1 MKKIAL
7 LILLVILASCS
18 KNTAKSEND
27 YYLIIHKISPLENEF
42 IEKSGNE
49 IYYIR
54 QALIDNK
61 TVDIE
66 KSLAELNKV
75 EDNIIKKLHELDK
88 EIKSDLGKSYLHT
101 KIEYIEKI
109 NSFTQDMLISF
120 KNKNQITYEAFFN
133 ELETAVTAS
142 GKEIDDLTK
151 IQDSILKEISKKVE
165 K

>member
-49 IYYIR
+49 IYNIR

-133 ELETAVTAS
+133 ELETAVAAS

>member
-27 YYLIIHKISPLENEF
+27 YYLIIHKISPLDNEF

-49 IYYIR
+49 IYNIR

-120 KNKNQITYEAFFN
+120 KNRNQITYEAFFN
-133 ELETAVTAS
+133 ELETAVAAS

>member
-27 YYLIIHKISPLENEF
+27 YYLIIHKISPLDNEF

-49 IYYIR
+49 IYNIR

-120 KNKNQITYEAFFN
+120 KNRNQITYEAFFN
-133 ELETAVTAS
+133 ELETAVAAS
-142 GKEIDDLTK
+142 GKEIDDLTT

>member
-7 LILLVILASCS
+7 LLLLVILASCS

-27 YYLIIHKISPLENEF
+27 YYLIIHKISPLDNEF

-49 IYYIR
+49 IYNIR

-120 KNKNQITYEAFFN
+120 KNRNQITYEAFFN
-133 ELETAVTAS
+133 ELETAVAAS

>member
-7 LILLVILASCS
+7 LLLLVILASCS

-27 YYLIIHKISPLENEF
+27 YYLIIYKISPLDNEF

-49 IYYIR
+49 IYNIR

-120 KNKNQITYEAFFN
+120 KNRNQITYEAFFN
-133 ELETAVTAS
+133 ELETAVAAS

>member
-27 YYLIIHKISPLENEF
+27 YYLIIHKISPLDNEF

-49 IYYIR
+49 IYNIR

-75 EDNIIKKLHELDK
+75 EDNIIKKLHELDT

-120 KNKNQITYEAFFN
+120 KNRNQITYEAFFN
-133 ELETAVTAS
+133 ELETAVAAS

>member
-7 LILLVILASCS
+7 LLLLVILASCS

-27 YYLIIHKISPLENEF
+27 YYLIIHKISPLDNEF

-49 IYYIR
+49 IYNIR

-120 KNKNQITYEAFFN
+120 KNRNQITYEAFFN
-133 ELETAVTAS
+133 ELETAVAAS

-151 IQDSILKEISKKVE
+151 IQDRILKEISKKVE